1 MWECGVWEP
10 ILYAWFLCQ
19 KTQYMLV
26 FIHSAYVK
34 TSIGT
39 AAVIHVSVG
48 SAGLLAVRAV
58 RE

>member
-1 MWECGVWEP
+1 
-10 ILYAWFLCQ
+10 
-19 KTQYMLV
+19 MLV